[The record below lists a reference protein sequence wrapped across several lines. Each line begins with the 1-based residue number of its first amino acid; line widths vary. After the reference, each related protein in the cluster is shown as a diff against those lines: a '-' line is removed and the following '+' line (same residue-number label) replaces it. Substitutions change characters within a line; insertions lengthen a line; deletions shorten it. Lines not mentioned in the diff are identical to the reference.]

1 MKPTKQQL
9 QEAINQALP
18 EQQLSQSQQHAI
30 NQTLEQQLEQLKPTQ
45 SSAKRRKAAKTKR
58 RLWQWQWSRPQIFAL
73 FVASAILFF
82 VGYATLASSTPS
94 VPHNASVQ
102 IFDGTAVINNLRTGA
117 ERRLKA
123 GDVTI
128 LEPGDTIQ
136 TESATA
142 LITYFDGQTTALQAN
157 ARMTLETMD
166 DANAGQQIR
175 LKVWFGRTLN
185 GVKRLLGPN
194 DLFEVETPSSAAS
207 VRGTEFTVE
216 SRSNT
221 TTFYATDKGNVQV
234 AMDGQS
240 VFVRAGEQLLAE
252 QSKPLVV
259 QPQISPTP
267 TPTNTPTPT
276 PTATPT
282 NTPTN
287 TPTPTATATAT
298 PTNTPTSTPTATPQL
313 YVTQAGD
320 TINGIAQRFGITPDA
335 LINANPSIRDR
346 NEIPVGLTL
355 IIPQP

>member
-1 MKPTKQQL
+1 MASTKQQL
-9 QEAINQALP
+9 QQAINQALP
-18 EQQLSQSQQHAI
+18 EQQLSHSQQQVI
-30 NQTLEQQLEQLKPTQ
+30 NQALEQQLEQVRPLQPTRE
-45 SSAKRRKAAKTKR
+45 RRKTPKTKR
-58 RLWQWQWSRPQIFAL
+58 RIWQWQWSRAQIFAL
-73 FVASAILFF
+73 IVATALLFF
-82 VGYATLASSTPS
+82 VTYATLATSAPS

-117 ERRLKA
+117 ERRLNA

-136 TESATA
+136 TETGRA
-142 LITYFDGQTTALQAN
+142 LITYFDGQTTTLQAN

-166 DANAGQQIR
+166 SENGGQQIR

-194 DLFEVETPSSAAS
+194 DQFEVETPSSAAS

-216 SRSNT
+216 SRNNT

-234 AMDGQS
+234 AMDGQT

-276 PTATPT
+276 
-282 NTPTN
+282 
-287 TPTPTATATAT
+287 ATAT
-298 PTNTPTSTPTATPQL
+298 PTNTPTSTPTPTATTTATPTNTPTATPTVTPQL
-313 YVTQAGD
+313 YITQAGD
-320 TINGIAQRFGITPDA
+320 TINGIAQRFGITPNA
-335 LINANPSIRDR
+335 LVNANPIIRDR
-346 NEIPVGLTL
+346 DEIPIGLTL